1 MKKERWLNGYKQNF
15 NRTAA
20 CDAIGI
26 ARSTLWRWIKD
37 DHNFAEK
44 VMEIEEGLIDEI
56 EGKLLDLALGGNLQA
71 IKIFLKAKAADRGYT
86 NKLEISQNTKHEQID
101 IKRLEILLANPET
114 SDALELI
121 ALNSI
126 KAETLEKDYE

>member
-1 MKKERWLNGYKQNF
+1 
-15 NRTAA
+15 
-20 CDAIGI
+20 
-26 ARSTLWRWIKD
+26 
-37 DHNFAEK
+37 
-44 VMEIEEGLIDEI
+44 MEIEEGLIDEI